1 MIEQRKNFAIIHNES
16 GENTFK
22 KAHTLKYNAIFQPP
36 IIELH
41 MWKKE
46 KIAMS
51 MWTWNVP

>member
-51 MWTWNVP
+51 M